1 VRIAL
6 VENVDDAS
14 EETSDGG
21 VPFFG
26 RFFFLFVFGFSL
38 VVVGT
43 IVIMIATMLY
53 GVDSPSFSA
62 VIFIGPFPIIFG
74 AGSDSG
80 LMIVTGLFLAVL
92 SIILFWVVNRK
103 VRRYSP

>member
-1 VRIAL
+1 M
-6 VENVDDAS
+6 ENVGDAS
-14 EETSDGG
+14 EETSEGG

-74 AGSDSG
+74 AGSYSG
-80 LMIVTGLFLAVL
+80 LMIVTGLLLAVL
-92 SIILFWVVNRK
+92 STILFWVVNRK
-103 VRRYSP
+103 ARRNSS

>member
-1 VRIAL
+1 M
-6 VENVDDAS
+6 ENVDDAS
-14 EETSDGG
+14 EETSEGG
-21 VPFFG
+21 VPFFS

-43 IVIMIATMLY
+43 IVIIIATMLY

-92 SIILFWVVNRK
+92 SMLFWVAKRK
-103 VRRYSP
+103 VRRYSS